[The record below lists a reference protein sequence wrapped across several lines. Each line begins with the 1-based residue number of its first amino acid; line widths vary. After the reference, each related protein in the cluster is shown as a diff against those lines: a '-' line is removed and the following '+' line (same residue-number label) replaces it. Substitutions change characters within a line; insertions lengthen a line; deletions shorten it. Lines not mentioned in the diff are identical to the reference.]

1 MKNTF
6 TVKDIKERIALLEE
20 QTQIMEATL
29 RDKAQETYNSFRP
42 MNILKNTVHS
52 ISSSPQLK
60 RDIFSTVVNLGM
72 GYLGTR
78 LLMGKGGLAKK
89 AAGAALQ
96 LGAGNGISKKVTI
109 WKKFISGFFSKDKK
123 AA

>member
-6 TVKDIKERIALLEE
+6 TGKDIKERIALLEE
-20 QTQIMEATL
+20 QTQIMEGDL
-29 RDKAQETYNSFRP
+29 RDKAQEAYNSFKP
-42 MNILKNTVHS
+42 ANILKNTVHA

-60 RDIFSTVVNLGM
+60 KDIFSTVINLGL
-72 GYLGTR
+72 GYWGTR
-78 LLMGKGGLAKK
+78 LLMGKGGLAQK

-96 LGAGNGISKKVTI
+96 LGAGKGIGKKVTI